1 MESITASNSVSF
13 FREAAPYIHSHR
25 GKTFVIAFAGEVIA
39 SSQFRQIIQDIAI
52 ISTLGTRIVLVHGTR
67 PQIDILYTY
76 TKASALPTQIPC

>member
-52 ISTLGTRIVLVHGTR
+52 ISTLGTRVVLVH
-67 PQIDILYTY
+67 
-76 TKASALPTQIPC
+76 